1 VAYPSCRMVLWS
13 MDTIVFSYANA
24 DNASLVNH
32 LILLL
37 HKSDVRE
44 QRARQAPSCGW
55 CLASLA
61 TTTMAHGN
69 SIRSGNSARRW
80 GQWDHI

>member
-1 VAYPSCRMVLWS
+1 MVLWS

-55 CLASLA
+55 CLASLSYNYNG
-61 TTTMAHGN
+61 TWQLDP
-69 SIRSGNSARRW
+69 IREFSA
-80 GQWDHI
+80 